1 MLWNQ
6 PRAQWKISDFSGTP
20 ENVRS
25 LMYSGGT
32 HTHDVLGLRID
43 ESMCISDLEKG
54 NQYNFLGVRETRE
67 DDVAGVGS

>member
-1 MLWNQ
+1 
-6 PRAQWKISDFSGTP
+6 
-20 ENVRS
+20 
-25 LMYSGGT
+25 MYSGGT